1 MTASVATS
9 RGRSSPQ
16 VAHALE
22 IRSEVLQIICGDK
35 AKHRGE
41 SDQLEIGAGGGTD
54 RVTGGETL
62 EVGGRLS
69 EHVAHSAQLRAVRVD
84 SHVKGRLDLSLHS
97 DMTLLGGAMS
107 ETWAGAVLTLSGMSD
122 NMVGGI
128 GTRVSVL
135 DLWMS
140 GLTGMEEKIATV
152 AADLAFVELYVNHME
167 REYVA
172 GSHLAGVAVFSGAV
186 FTTMATGFRQLVKV
200 ASGVRDLGSGG
211 DGGGGGGGPDG
222 GSGSPPPVP
231 AGGNP
236 GMLNDVDESSSAE
249 DVRRAADTPPVEKPK
264 RRVQFA
270 EDDVVILF
278 EDPAVVDDLADVEE
292 VRQGDEVGAGEDVR
306 RVGEVGGGEEGRQG
320 EEVEEVVDVRRL
332 EDPDEPDGPP
342 EVPERTQAYYD
353 QVMQD
358 ERKKN
363 RIALAL
369 EIQALEKQ
377 FEGQELSEWERLQA
391 LQTILLDL
399 QKQTDPDDHVRVEE
413 LKRLLENNKVQQAD
427 LVRRGK
433 DTRAKRLE
441 TVYAF
446 ADEVGDQP
454 PPLPAR
460 DPDLGGP
467 PLPPRD
473 PDLGGAPVPLPRVEA
488 PRPVVERLTP
498 EDYRKLYGIP
508 DDFDFDNE
516 WKKLQELTQKVE
528 KKNLGGIA
536 GDPNNGYVAMT
547 LGDAQKQIQELA
559 KAYYDEALP
568 PELRALTVGHDLGEN
583 PTPDQV
589 RKLLVDLIDEQ
600 KRIGETWV
608 SDLSSSDLEDI
619 QKLEDLLNSFDANTH
634 HILQDAHETA
644 DAFSKMEWKRLPENA
659 DIEKL
664 VDEIDKLVEQTT
676 QQLEDY
682 MQDPTLEVF
691 GEHGADPEYSRLN
704 SMIEELKKVKR
715 NVAAGY
721 DPTTGLDMNLKHM
734 NRVLNEGGTGMAPEV
749 FEALSVSMKQTIQVN
764 EDLKKTWATLLDSVP
779 PTDLDVEDML
789 WRFEKE
795 AWFQRNTGDQG
806 GSYWKWGTN
815 TEGATIITQEHGEL
829 RIWAEDFAK
838 QYGVEIKKYDDYG
851 DQSEKVRQWY
861 TDKYSKVADRG
872 LTLDQFTSPSGV
884 RQPPQGELR
893 NVRRSFLDA
902 IAAAETDD
910 VARAEELRKALA
922 EFDQKMYS
930 SITSSTR
937 QAEAVFNKP
946 IIPLDPGFDKEALF
960 AKFEELQ
967 INIQLVE
974 SPEAADALTEAQ
986 AAGRDTGPAGDRL
999 VALTWKASA
1008 FNRAKQAVE
1017 EGRDPLAEILDMM
1030 NRPRY
1035 HIAKNDR
1042 LAKDSTA
1049 QLQGLQEAYDILAR
1063 MLRDPQYRKPQA
1075 IIGDDVARVLRR
1087 LPERYERVIVPR
1099 GAETPDDVR
1108 RALAPLRGDLTEVKD
1123 WEVLWYHRQLVDNT
1137 RQADELKRR
1146 FPSAFTETLALE
1158 YHELSQLYEDEWMR
1172 RFNTVEQVEEVFR
1185 EGQRSGVHPLDAY
1198 VDPYVERFLGR
1209 GGQTVQPDPELVE
1222 KLTKFSEAFQPY
1234 VGRDA
1239 DLVAKLGEYKGAL
1252 WEMKRQES
1260 FHGAWQGTVYHGVD
1274 STMGVWKQYTLS
1286 KGLGNRPGGYDI
1298 LGDIDVVLE
1307 GIRVQLQKG
1316 VDPNAVFDSYLAAGR
1331 RLYFDD
1337 DMLGVSD
1344 AVVEVLRDAVNKLL
1358 ADSGVGVVGRGAP
1371 VVGSGS
1377 GGRLFESLGP
1387 HILYYVQKAIL
1398 MADRGVTLGTGL
1410 QLLEDGEPGGEKRRG
1425 AGWRAGGSG
1434 SVDGLPELLG
1444 EGRWVS
1450 VFEGDRVRWQWGGGG
1465 GGEERYT
1472 GSGGEGE
1479 GEAEA
1484 DEEPEAEAW
1493 LGEEAEGA
1501 EARQAV
1507 RAGVPWR
1514 TAPGGG
1520 AAGVGAGEPTDIAG
1534 AAFAGVVYYTATTPS
1549 VGSWARRLV
1558 APGGPGEGEGEE
1570 SYETRRA
1577 WLEKVIGAGPE
1588 YARPPLPVLAGF
1600 AGGAE
1605 KLLVEESQAEESQ
1618 AEASQVEASRAPG
1631 PVSTGGGEEELDVL
1645 EGASTRALAER
1656 DAARL
1661 RQLVLDAREEGERGI
1676 KVRNGSDAGVGMVPE
1691 WGRGVGQAK
1700 GFRGRPRFFPWGQP
1714 WSGG

>member
-69 EHVAHSAQLRAVRVD
+69 EHVAHSAQLRAARVD

-306 RVGEVGGGEEGRQG
+306 RVGEVGVGEEGRQG

-488 PRPVVERLTP
+488 PRPVAERLTP

-516 WKKLQELTQKVE
+516 WTKIDERYMVSRRRSG
-528 KKNLGGIA
+528 LGTA
-536 GDPNNGYVAMT
+536 GDPNNPLVLQALEEG
-547 LGDAQKQIQELA
+547 QERIQQLA

-583 PTPDQV
+583 PTPTQV

-600 KRIGETWV
+600 KRIGTTWV

-619 QKLEDLLNSFDANTH
+619 QKLEDLLNSFDANAH
-634 HILQDAHETA
+634 RILQDAHEAA
-644 DAFSKMEWKRLPENA
+644 DAFAAMEWPKLPPNA
-659 DIEKL
+659 DIDAL
-664 VDEIDKLVEQTT
+664 LNAVDEQIAQTR
-676 QQLEDY
+676 QRLLEI
-682 MQDPTLEVF
+682 T
-691 GEHGADPEYSRLN
+691 DPEERLDTTVRVVYLEN
-704 SMIEELKKVKR
+704 VR
-715 NVAAGY
+715 NGVAKGY
-721 DPTTGLDMNLKHM
+721 DPTSALDLGADYI
-734 NRVLNEGGTGMAPEV
+734 RRARNETPENIAKKI
-749 FEALSVSMKQTIQVN
+749 EALESI
-764 EDLKKTWATLLDSVP
+764 KKSWADLLDATP

-789 WRFEKE
+789 WRFEKD
-795 AWFQRNTGDQG
+795 AWWHRNTGGQG
-806 GSYWKWGTN
+806 GYWYKSGSN
-815 TEGATIITQEHGEL
+815 LEAATEIWQEKLEL
-829 RIWAEDFAK
+829 RAFGQDLADKYGVSITRH
-838 QYGVEIKKYDDYG
+838 QYGDS
-851 DQSEKVRQWY
+851 SEKIRQWID
-861 TDKYSKVADRG
+861 DKYAKYADRG
-872 LTLDQFTSPSGV
+872 LMLQDFEDTSTPVSD
-884 RQPPQGELR
+884 LADI
-893 NVRRSFLDA
+893 RRSLLDA
-902 IAAAETDD
+902 IASAEAEDT
-910 VARAEELRKALA
+910 ARAEQLRKALE
-922 EFDQKMYS
+922 EFDRKAYS
-930 SITSSTR
+930 TISAVTR
-937 QAEAVFNKP
+937 KLEESVNRP
-946 IIPLDPGFDKEALF
+946 PVLLDPAIDKEALL
-960 AKFEELQ
+960 AKL
-967 INIQLVE
+967 
-974 SPEAADALTEAQ
+974 ADLSAEAQ
-986 AAGRDTGPAGDRL
+986 EEFARVVASGARVGDPEL
-999 VALTWKASA
+999 DKA
-1008 FNRAKQAVE
+1008 NIIPLNLLGVTDAVE
-1017 EGRDPLAEILDMM
+1017 NGHDPLAQILDAMTK
-1030 NRPRY
+1030 NKY
-1035 HIAKNDR
+1035 YIARGENV
-1042 LAKDSTA
+1042 ASNTA
-1049 QLQGLQEAYDILAR
+1049 ELEALQELYDVLAR
-1063 MLRDPQYRKPQA
+1063 TLRDPQYRKAQV
-1075 IIGDDVARVLRR
+1075 IIGDDVARILRR

-1316 VDPNAVFDSYLAAGR
+1316 VDPNAVFDSYLSAGR

-1358 ADSGVGVVGRGAP
+1358 ADAGVGVVGRGAP

-1484 DEEPEAEAW
+1484 DEEPEAEVW

-1558 APGGPGEGEGEE
+1558 APGGDGEGEGEE

-1588 YARPPLPVLAGF
+1588 YARPPLQVLAGF
-1600 AGGAE
+1600 GGGAE
-1605 KLLVEESQAEESQ
+1605 KLLVEESQAEASQ
-1618 AEASQVEASRAPG
+1618 AEASRAEASRAPG
-1631 PVSTGGGEEELDVL
+1631 AVSTGGGEEELDVL
-1645 EGASTRALAER
+1645 EGASTGALAER

-1676 KVRNGSDAGVGMVPE
+1676 KVRSGSDAGVGMVPE

>member
-1 MTASVATS
+1 MTEPVMASP
-9 RGRSSPQ
+9 GRISPQ

-69 EHVAHSAQLRAVRVD
+69 EHVAHSAQLRAARVD

-152 AADLAFVELYVNHME
+152 AADLAFVELYVNHIE

-211 DGGGGGGGPDG
+211 DGGGGGGGPEG
-222 GSGSPPPVP
+222 GAGSPPTPPVR
-231 AGGNP
+231 AAKGRRRRLGSRLGKT
-236 GMLNDVDESSSAE
+236 GMLNDLDEVSGAD
-249 DVRRAADTPPVEKPK
+249 DVRRAADTPPMDKPK
-264 RRVQFA
+264 RQVRFA
-270 EDDVVILF
+270 DEDVVILF
-278 EDPAVVDDLADVEE
+278 EDTSAVDDLADVED
-292 VRQGDEVGAGEDVR
+292 VRQGDDVGDVEDVR
-306 RVGEVGGGEEGRQG
+306 R
-320 EEVEEVVDVRRL
+320 L
-332 EDPDEPDGPP
+332 DEPDTPP
-342 EVPERTQAYYD
+342 EVPERTQDYYD
-353 QVMQD
+353 KVMQD

-377 FEGQELSEWERLQA
+377 FEGQQLSEWERLQA
-391 LQTILLDL
+391 MQKILLDL
-399 QKQTDPDDHVRVEE
+399 QKQTDPDDKVRLEE
-413 LKRLLENNKVQQAD
+413 LKRLLENNKTQQAD
-427 LVRRGK
+427 LVRKGK

-441 TVYAF
+441 TVYDF
-446 ADEVGDQP
+446 ADAIDDQP

-467 PLPPRD
+467 P
-473 PDLGGAPVPLPRVEA
+473 VPTPRVEA
-488 PRPVVERLTP
+488 PRPLPESLTP

-508 DDFDFDNE
+508 EDFDFNDEWNKLGERYIDKRNRSGLGAAGDPNNPRVLQALEEAQEQIEELAKAYYNE
-516 WKKLQELTQKVE
+516 ALPPELRALTGHDLGENPTPAQVRKLLVDLLEENKRLEGQTWLNQLSISQLENIENLLYSLDANTHRIIQDAYESADAFAAIEWTKLPPSADIEKLLSSIDTQLAQARQSLLEVTEPEDVLEATAKTVYLENLRNSVEQGFDPDYAFELAENYLKRTKREDAEVKAIKLKALEDIKNSWTELLDTPGIVSVEDYRKLHGVPDDFNFADEWEKLKKWNVKVD

-536 GDPNNGYVAMT
+536 GDPNNSYVAMT
-547 LGDAQKQIQELA
+547 LADTQKKVQDLA

-583 PTPDQV
+583 PTPEQV
-589 RKLLVDLIDEQ
+589 RQLLVDLIDEQ

-608 SDLSSSDLEDI
+608 SDLSPSDIEDI
-619 QKLEDLLNSFDANTH
+619 NKLEDMLNKFDAKMYR
-634 HILQDAHETA
+634 ILQDGTA
-644 DAFSKMEWKRLPENA
+644 EAKAFADMEWKRLPETA
-659 DIEKL
+659 DVEKL
-664 VDEIDKLVEQTT
+664 VDEIDRLLLQAN
-676 QQLEDY
+676 QDLEKY
-682 MQDPTLEVF
+682 MQNPNLEAL
-691 GEHGADPEYSRLN
+691 GDAGYARRN
-704 SMIEELKKVKR
+704 NMIEMLKKVKQ

-721 DPTTGLDMNLKHM
+721 DPTTALDMNIERLK
-734 NRVLNEGGTGMAPEV
+734 RVLSEGGAGIDPEV
-749 FEALSVSMKQTIQVN
+749 FEVLSVGMRQTIDVS
-764 EDLKKTWATLLDSVP
+764 EELKKTWATIIGD
-779 PTDLDVEDML
+779 PT
-789 WRFEKE
+789 FHK
-795 AWFQRNTGDQG
+795 
-806 GSYWKWGTN
+806 
-815 TEGATIITQEHGEL
+815 
-829 RIWAEDFAK
+829 
-838 QYGVEIKKYDDYG
+838 
-851 DQSEKVRQWY
+851 
-861 TDKYSKVADRG
+861 
-872 LTLDQFTSPSGV
+872 
-884 RQPPQGELR
+884 
-893 NVRRSFLDA
+893 
-902 IAAAETDD
+902 
-910 VARAEELRKALA
+910 
-922 EFDQKMYS
+922 
-930 SITSSTR
+930 
-937 QAEAVFNKP
+937 
-946 IIPLDPGFDKEALF
+946 
-960 AKFEELQ
+960 
-967 INIQLVE
+967 
-974 SPEAADALTEAQ
+974 AQ
-986 AAGRDTGPAGDRL
+986 AL
-999 VALTWKASA
+999 V
-1008 FNRAKQAVE
+1008 
-1017 EGRDPLAEILDMM
+1017 
-1030 NRPRY
+1030 
-1035 HIAKNDR
+1035 
-1042 LAKDSTA
+1042 
-1049 QLQGLQEAYDILAR
+1049 
-1063 MLRDPQYRKPQA
+1063 
-1075 IIGDDVARVLRR
+1075 GDDVARVLRR

-1316 VDPNAVFDSYLAAGR
+1316 VDPNAVFDSYLSAGR

-1358 ADSGVGVVGRGAP
+1358 ADAGVGVVGRGAP

-1398 MADRGVTLGTGL
+1398 MAERGVTLGTGL
-1410 QLLEDGEPGGEKRRG
+1410 QLLEDGAPGGEKRRG

-1465 GGEERYT
+1465 GGDERYT

-1484 DEEPEAEAW
+1484 DEEPEAEVW

-1520 AAGVGAGEPTDIAG
+1520 AAEVGAGEPTDIAG
-1534 AAFAGVVYYTATTPS
+1534 GAFAGVVYYTATTPS

-1558 APGGPGEGEGEE
+1558 APGGDGEGEGEE

-1600 AGGAE
+1600 GEGRKSYWLKKVSSGGSESGGSESGAGGREHGGRGGGVGCAGGGVHAGAGGAGCG
-1605 KLLVEESQAEESQ
+1605 A
-1618 AEASQVEASRAPG
+1618 AEAAGAGRPRGRGAGDQ
-1631 PVSTGGGEEELDVL
+1631 GEEWL
-1645 EGASTRALAER
+1645 G
-1656 DAARL
+1656 
-1661 RQLVLDAREEGERGI
+1661 RGS
-1676 KVRNGSDAGVGMVPE
+1676 GDGAGVGQGGGAGERVQGPPSVFSVGAAVERRIRMRRRRGE
-1691 WGRGVGQAK
+1691 EDGGACGRGWAG
-1700 GFRGRPRFFPWGQP
+1700 GRASAWGEEP
-1714 WSGG
+1714 